1 MQKTKVSQYIY
12 IFFFYFVFFIYWH
25 PVNEYKQIAYF
36 LHF

>member
-12 IFFFYFVFFIYWH
+12 IFFYFVFFIYWH